1 VTPSRGGDQPE
12 SLRADA
18 LLIPSVGDL
27 VADIPCLIVALG
39 RVPRRH
45 RISDEDPS
53 QKDAQGDPRT
63 YRARDVRW
71 PPSESSAGSS
81 WSRQSGPIGG

>member
-1 VTPSRGGDQPE
+1 MTPSRGGDQPE

-18 LLIPSVGDL
+18 LSIPSVGDL

-45 RISDEDPS
+45 RISDEGACHSLVIKIHFTWFRCFYLREGTP
-53 QKDAQGDPRT
+53 
-63 YRARDVRW
+63 
-71 PPSESSAGSS
+71 EIAGAC
-81 WSRQSGPIGG
+81 RYADKF